1 MTELVRVNGDSSPV
15 FNTGTQTVAN
25 NVIIATG
32 IPGPVTVFNIECG
45 GNLAGELGGENAEG
59 KVAAV
64 EALLKTV
71 AANASIIAYNTNA
84 GTGVAGHLGASLT
97 VLVERSGWTS
107 NAALQT
113 AVRAL
118 GSNIGARSAVNVSS
132 ALVVETSLQYIRP

>member
-1 MTELVRVNGDSSPV
+1 MAEVIRVNGDSTPV
-15 FNTGTQTVAN
+15 LNSGVQTVAN

-32 IPGPVTVFNIECG
+32 IPGPVTVYNIECG
-45 GNLAGELGGENAEG
+45 GNLAGELGAPNEEG
-59 KVAAV
+59 KAAAV
-64 EALLKTV
+64 ETLLKTV

-118 GSNIGARSAVNVSS
+118 GSNVGARSAVNVSG

>member
-1 MTELVRVNGDSSPV
+1 MAEVIRVNGDSTPV
-15 FNTGTQTVAN
+15 LNSGVQTVAN

-32 IPGPVTVFNIECG
+32 IPGPVTVYNIECG
-45 GNLAGELGGENAEG
+45 GNLAGELGGPNEEG
-59 KVAAV
+59 KAAAV
-64 EALLKTV
+64 ETLLKTV

-118 GSNIGARSAVNVSS
+118 GSNVGARSAVAVNA